1 MGTFDITLPNNK
13 AVVFPPRCVVCEKQ
27 NPDGLI
33 KLSFLGIKTAPLLTI
48 AVDKAVF
55 DNVDPKYYGSN
66 TTNRIEGIPACKG
79 CVSSLKWYHRL
90 LKLGYYTGWIPGV
103 ILVFLGLPTFI
114 CVTVVIL
121 GAISPGVLTL
131 IFPPSFGA
139 SFWDN
144 NANFEFKSETV
155 ASEFLQLNSEAS
167 LKKADKT
174 ASVAVR

>member
-1 MGTFDITLPNNK
+1 M
-13 AVVFPPRCVVCEKQ
+13 CEKQ